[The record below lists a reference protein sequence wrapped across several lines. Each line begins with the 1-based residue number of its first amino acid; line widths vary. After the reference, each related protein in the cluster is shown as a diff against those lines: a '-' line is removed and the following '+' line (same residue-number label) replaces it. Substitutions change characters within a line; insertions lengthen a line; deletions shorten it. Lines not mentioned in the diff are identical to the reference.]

1 MPLLLCPN
9 CNVSMQNVARS
20 GVELDMC
27 PSCRGVWLDRGELEK
42 IMGASR
48 EAQQDDVRAR
58 ERFDR
63 ELDSFHRDPEGWK
76 RSHPY
81 DDDRK
86 RHRYEDDDY
95 YRHKKKKKG
104 FDIFDIFD

>member
-27 PSCRGVWLDRGELEK
+27 PGCRGVWLVRGELEK
-42 IMGASR
+42 LLGAGR
-48 EAQQDDVRAR
+48 EAAQDERQAR

-63 ELDSFHRDPEGWK
+63 ELDSFHRDPEAWK

-81 DDDRK
+81 DQERK
-86 RHRYEDDDY
+86 RYRYDDDDY
-95 YRHKKKKKG
+95 HRRKKKKG

>member
-9 CNVSMQNVARS
+9 CNTSMQNVARS
-20 GVELDMC
+20 GVEIDMC

-42 IMGASR
+42 LLEGQRGERSGQ
-48 EAQQDDVRAR
+48 QQDR

-63 ELDSFHRDPEGWK
+63 EVRDFHKDPDDWK
-76 RSHPY
+76 RRHPY
-81 DDDRK
+81 DSK
-86 RHRYEDDDY
+86 HGGHRYDDDY
-95 YRHKKKKKG
+95 NYRKKKKG

>member
-9 CNVSMQNVARS
+9 CNVSMQNVTRS

-27 PSCRGVWLDRGELEK
+27 PTCRGVWLDRGELEK
-42 IMGASR
+42 ILEGGR
-48 EAQQDDVRAR
+48 EVRQADVQAR

-63 ELDSFHRDPEGWK
+63 EIDTFHRDPESWK

-81 DDDRK
+81 DSDAK
-86 RHRYEDDDY
+86 RHRYDDDDY
-95 YRHKKKKKG
+95 HHRKKKRG

>member
-27 PSCRGVWLDRGELEK
+27 PTCRGVWLDRGELEK
-42 IMGASR
+42 ILGGAR
-48 EAQQDDVRAR
+48 EQDVQERSVR

-63 ELDSFHRDPEGWK
+63 ELDAFHRDPDAWK
-76 RSHPY
+76 RSHAYDKDRHRYRY
-81 DDDRK
+81 DDD
-86 RHRYEDDDY
+86 DY
-95 YRHKKKKKG
+95 HPKKKKK